1 MSRSVDAPLLDSLL
15 LNSSCSLSLSLFSP
29 TPTLSILTFLLFIVS
44 LISLVGCMR
53 PLGKDGGLVMMRR
66 GLEARSDGGLVIG
79 ATVSMSNQ
87 TYRARKAQLINYILT
102 II

>member
-1 MSRSVDAPLLDSLL
+1 MSRSVDAPSSDSLL
-15 LNSSCSLSLSLFSP
+15 SSSSFSP
-29 TPTLSILTFLLFIVS
+29 TATSSILIFPLSTVS

-53 PLGKDGGLVMMRR
+53 PLGKDGGLVIMRR
-66 GLEARSDGGLVIG
+66 GLEARSDGGPDRGLVIG
-79 ATVSMSNQ
+79 AAVSMSNQ